1 MRWKITASFFVLLIF
16 GGAWAAKVYW
26 LDGPGLPP
34 KSERSVPALEMSYS
48 CTRLVTMAPSL
59 TETVFALGLG
69 DRVVGVTRFCRYP
82 AEASRK
88 ATVGGFFDPDY
99 EAIVQLEPD
108 LVLLLPEH
116 AEHRVNLEELGLT
129 TFTIPQRT
137 VPEILDSVRTVGRV
151 CGLAAEAE
159 KLADSLQHRVDAVER
174 MTMGIPQPG
183 VLVTVGRNMG
193 TGRIE
198 GVFVAGKGTF
208 YDELLR
214 SAGGMNVYDGRLLS
228 YPTLSTEGVLRVNPQ
243 VVVELAPDL
252 AGRNVTVEEALADW
266 NGMEGLNALTDGRI
280 HVVVEDFA
288 TVPGPRFVDFLELLA
303 RLVHPELE
311 WDES

>member
-1 MRWKITASFFVLLIF
+1 MRWKIAVPFFVLLVF
-16 GGAWAAKVYW
+16 GGAWAVRHLW

-34 KSERSVPALEMSYS
+34 KPERSERALEQSCA

-69 DRVVGVTRFCRYP
+69 ERVVGVTRFCKHP
-82 AEASRK
+82 AEAVGK
-88 ATVGGFFDPDY
+88 AKVGGFFDPDY
-99 EAIVQLEPD
+99 EAVAKLAPD
-108 LVLLLPEH
+108 LVLLLPDH

-129 TFTIPQRT
+129 TLTIPQRT
-137 VPEILDSVRTVGRV
+137 VPEILESVRTIGHV
-151 CGLAAEAE
+151 CGVAAEGE
-159 KLADSLQHRVDAVER
+159 RLADSLTQRVEAVER
-174 MTMGIPQPG
+174 RTAGIPQPG

-198 GVFVAGKGTF
+198 DVFVAGRGTF

-214 SAGGMNVYDGRLLS
+214 SAGGMNVYDGRLLL
-228 YPTLSTEGVLRVNPQ
+228 YPTLTTEGVLRVNPQ

-252 AGRNVTVEEALADW
+252 AERNITVEEALGDW
-266 NGMEGLNALTDGRI
+266 QGMEGLNALADGRI
-280 HVVVEDFA
+280 HVVIEDFA

-311 WDES
+311 WDEL